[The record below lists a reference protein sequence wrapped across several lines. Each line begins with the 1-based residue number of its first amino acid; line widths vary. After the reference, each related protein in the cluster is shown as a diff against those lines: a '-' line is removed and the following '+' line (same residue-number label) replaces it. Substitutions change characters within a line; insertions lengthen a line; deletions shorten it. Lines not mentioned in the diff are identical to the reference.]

1 VLGGED
7 DPVAHGEAGALG
19 LPPVEGRGRAG
30 PGRWCRSGLRDE
42 AGAIGRA
49 EDENGELVGGAG
61 RGRSNLGM
69 PSVTSRR
76 IGDSSMRPASQAPS
90 RPCRVD
96 RRCGVVLTAP
106 ILGAGPSPGGDARR
120 AGRFGFHG
128 WRARCLSS
136 SSPIHGARRAGNPRR
151 RTEGPSERGP
161 SAARETPF
169 FPSRASCTRP
179 GRRARCWARSGSWS

>member
-1 VLGGED
+1 
-7 DPVAHGEAGALG
+7 
-19 LPPVEGRGRAG
+19 
-30 PGRWCRSGLRDE
+30 
-42 AGAIGRA
+42 
-49 EDENGELVGGAG
+49 
-61 RGRSNLGM
+61 
-69 PSVTSRR
+69 
-76 IGDSSMRPASQAPS
+76 MRPATQAPS

-96 RRCGVVLTAP
+96 RRYGVVLTAP

-169 FPSRASCTRP
+169 LPSRASFGSPTEP
-179 GRRARCWARSGSWS
+179 RARTPISDVGLKGFVEFVAGLAGAGAGSGGHGGRPSELGRACFGEGARKVGADPGCDPLGRLELGLGAGPDGVDAAPVRMP